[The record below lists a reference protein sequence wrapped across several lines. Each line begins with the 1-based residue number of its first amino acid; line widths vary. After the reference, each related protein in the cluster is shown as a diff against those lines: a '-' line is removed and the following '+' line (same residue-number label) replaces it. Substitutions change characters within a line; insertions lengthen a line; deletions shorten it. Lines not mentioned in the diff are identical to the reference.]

1 MAEHIIQIPT
11 KGFVEAK
18 EFPNNEFPN
27 HTLTETLANCQAD
40 GRHALFMPEIVDA
53 RIALPKDSRIWQN
66 SYSATS
72 VRVAGRSRQGN
83 AVVVY
88 AHVPNYFSNPE
99 NIKASINQGLRNG
112 ASKIPNE
119 EFQRLLDLEDGKSVF
134 VVDYEVLRNA
144 SDGVI
149 STSKALKHPQTI
161 PFLGGQERAE
171 AYLDK
176 HEKVFGRQIGV
187 WHSDDLADKPLGR
200 LLFVGNDFD
209 SYLYGGNLYYY
220 GRFLG
225 VRENVAEGG
234 ARQIKAPSLEQVL
247 IVSDKYVPQTAK
259 AEFEKELRKLYK

>member
-53 RIALPKDSRIWQN
+53 RIALPKDSRMWQN
-66 SYSATS
+66 WYSAPS
-72 VRVAGRSRQGN
+72 VRVTGRTRQGN

-134 VVDYEVLRNA
+134 VFDYEVLRNA

-161 PFLGGQERAE
+161 PF
-171 AYLDK
+171 
-176 HEKVFGRQIGV
+176 I
-187 WHSDDLADKPLGR
+187 
-200 LLFVGNDFD
+200 
-209 SYLYGGNLYYY
+209 
-220 GRFLG
+220 G